1 MPHTLARR
9 AALAVL
15 LAAAAVG
22 CSTAAPATLVT
33 QPDFHPGGAVPCLM
47 HQADRPD
54 AAFEGGPG
62 SQPTSQLTFL
72 AYYTAGGRAPF
83 CDGQPAT
90 ATDKAWA
97 QLYAR
102 LTGNPTNVAALLT

>member
-1 MPHTLARR
+1 MPRTLVRN

-15 LAAAAVG
+15 LVAAAAG
-22 CSTAAPATLVT
+22 CSTPAPAALVT
-33 QPDFHPGGAVPCLM
+33 QPGFHPGSSVPCLM
-47 HQADRPD
+47 HQTDQPD

-62 SQPTSQLTFL
+62 SRPTSQLTFL

-102 LTGNPTNVAALLT
+102 LTGNPANVAALLT

>member
-1 MPHTLARR
+1 MPNTLARS

-15 LAAAAVG
+15 LAAATAG
-22 CSTAAPATLVT
+22 CSTAPATLVT
-33 QPDFHPGGAVPCLM
+33 QPDFHPGGTVTCLM
-47 HQADRPD
+47 HQTDEPD

-62 SQPTSQLTFL
+62 SRPTSQLTFL

-83 CDGQPAT
+83 CDGQPPT

-102 LTGNPTNVAALLT
+102 LTGNPTNVAALL